1 MTPYLSAKRPGW
13 LILRSGAQLSRD
25 TLFWLLQGVGWLLF
39 GLMMLGYELIWQSP
53 MPALVDDL
61 ALVATGLALTT
72 GFRIFYRSRRRRRD
86 SPAALLVMAIILCL
100 LGSPAWYFGQTLLV
114 QPLLPESMPRP
125 QWLLSGL
132 FLYYIFILATW
143 NLLYFGTHGWM
154 SLQLE
159 RRRAERAEAMAQ
171 SARLRA
177 LQSQLEPHFLFN
189 TLNSIS
195 SLVAARQ
202 HEGAATMIALLSDFL
217 RLTLK
222 TGGTPEITVR
232 EEIGFVHQYLDIQ
245 KLRFGER
252 LSFTVQVGPEAL
264 PAMVPTL
271 LLQPLVENALKH
283 GILPRAAGGRIVVT
297 VQTQGERLL
306 LRVEDDGPG
315 LVRTPSMSPGVGL
328 SNTATR
334 LSELYGSHGTLYVGR
349 SALGGA
355 AVDIGV
361 PLMFHATFPDQ
372 VSAEASEA

>member
-1 MTPYLSAKRPGW
+1 M
-13 LILRSGAQLSRD
+13 LRSGAKLSRGR
-25 TLFWLLQGVGWLLF
+25 LFWLLQSVGWLLF
-39 GLMMLGYELIWQSP
+39 GLMMLGYELIWQSFV
-53 MPALVDDL
+53 PAVADDL
-61 ALVATGLALTT
+61 VLITTGLVLTT
-72 GFRIFYRSRRRRRD
+72 CFRLLYRSRRRRRD
-86 SPAALLVMAIILCL
+86 APATLLVTAIVLCV
-100 LGSPAWYFGQTLLV
+100 LGSPAWYLAQTLLV

-143 NLLYFGTHGWM
+143 NLLYFGIQGWM

-202 HEGAATMIALLSDFL
+202 HDGAATMIALLSDFL

-222 TGGTPEITVR
+222 AGGTPEITVR
-232 EEIGFVHQYLDIQ
+232 EEMAFVNQYLDIQ

-252 LSFTVQVGPEAL
+252 LGFAVHVAPEAL

-271 LLQPLVENALKH
+271 LLQPLVENALRH
-283 GILPRAAGGRIVVT
+283 GILPRAAGGRIAIT
-297 VQTQGERLL
+297 VQAQGPKLL
-306 LRVEDDGPG
+306 LRVEDDGAG
-315 LVRTPSMSPGVGL
+315 LVRSPSIGAGVGL

-334 LSELYGSHGTLYVGR
+334 LSELYGSHASLFVGR
-349 SALGGA
+349 SALGGV
-355 AVDIGV
+355 AVDISV
-361 PLMFHATFPDQ
+361 PLAFRATMAEEA
-372 VSAEASEA
+372 SAEASEA

>member
-1 MTPYLSAKRPGW
+1 MTPYLSAKQPGW
-13 LILRSGAQLSRD
+13 LTLRSGAHLSPG
-25 TLFWLLQGVGWLLF
+25 TLFWPLQALGWLVF
-39 GLMMLGYELIWQSP
+39 GLMMLGYELIWQSLV
-53 MPALVDDL
+53 PAVVDDL
-61 ALVATGLALTT
+61 VLIFTGLALTT
-72 GFRIFYRSRRRRRD
+72 GFRFLYRNRRRHRA
-86 SPAALLVMAIILCL
+86 SPAALLITAIVLCV
-100 LGSPAWYFGQTLLV
+100 LGSPAWYLAQTLLV

-132 FLYYIFILATW
+132 FLYYLFILATW
-143 NLLYFGTHGWM
+143 NLLYFGAHGWM

-202 HEGAATMIALLSDFL
+202 HEGAGTMIALLSDFL

-222 TGGTPEITVR
+222 AGGTPEITVR
-232 EEIGFVHQYLDIQ
+232 EEIAFVNQYLDIQ

-252 LSFTVQVGPEAL
+252 LGFTLQVSPEAL

-283 GILPRAAGGRIVVT
+283 GILPRATGGRIAIT
-297 VQTQGERLL
+297 VQTQGKRLIV
-306 LRVEDDGPG
+306 RVEDDGPG
-315 LVRTPSMSPGVGL
+315 LQRSPSLAKGVGL

-334 LSELYGSHGTLYVGR
+334 LSEMYGNQGTLFVGR
-349 SALGGA
+349 SALGGV

-361 PLMFHATFPDQ
+361 PLAFCATLAPEAT
-372 VSAEASEA
+372 AEVSEA

>member
-1 MTPYLSAKRPGW
+1 MRPYLSANRSGW
-13 LILRSGAQLSRD
+13 RILRSGPPLARG
-25 TLFWLLQGVGWLLF
+25 TLFWLLQAAGWLLF
-39 GLMMLGYELIWQSP
+39 GLMMLGYELIWQSFL
-53 MPALVDDL
+53 PAIVDDL
-61 ALVATGLALTT
+61 VLISTGLALTT
-72 GFRIFYRSRRRRRD
+72 GFRWLYRSRRQQRA
-86 SPAALLVMAIILCL
+86 SPAALLVTAAVLCV
-100 LGSPAWYFGQTLLV
+100 LGSPVWYLAQTLLV

-132 FLYYIFILATW
+132 FLYYVFILATW
-143 NLLYFGTHGWM
+143 NLLYFGAHGWM
-154 SLQLE
+154 SLQIE

-189 TLNSIS
+189 TLNGIS

-217 RLTLK
+217 RVTLK
-222 TGGTPEITVR
+222 TGGTPQITLR

-252 LSFTVQVGPEAL
+252 LTFTVDVDPQAL
-264 PAMVPTL
+264 GSMVPTL

-283 GILPRAAGGRIVVT
+283 GILPRAAGGRIAIT

-306 LRVEDDGPG
+306 LRIEDDGPG
-315 LVRTPSMSPGVGL
+315 LPRSPTLSPGVGL

-334 LSELYGSHGTLYVGR
+334 LTELYGKQGSLFVGR
-349 SALGGA
+349 SALGGV
-355 AVDIGV
+355 AVDIAIPLRFHSMLAEEPA
-361 PLMFHATFPDQ
+361 PLMSQA
-372 VSAEASEA
+372 